1 MTALHK
7 TGNLMAILRT
17 QNRLSGL
24 FLAFSHQRTAKFR
37 PNPLRHE
44 IKIVA
49 VERCGMTYVAP
60 EAARTNG
67 SLA

>member
-1 MTALHK
+1 MAALDK
-7 TGNLMAILRT
+7 TGNLVVTLRT
-17 QNRLSGL
+17 QNGLSGL

-37 PNPLRHE
+37 PNPSQHE

-49 VERCGMTYVAP
+49 VGRCGMTYVAP